1 MKNYK
6 YVSRDSTGERKEGLT
21 KAATAN
27 DVLTWL
33 RENGLTPIAIG
44 EIIPTVAGGRHAH
57 HRKRIRSA
65 DLAAFCWQLTTM
77 LEGGIPITVSLDTI
91 ADDIENTRLH
101 YVLAQVSEK
110 IKKGQPFSE
119 CLAEFPNVFNQLS
132 RAIILAG
139 ETGGNLADA
148 TKKLAFYFD
157 GRDKLAKKV
166 KAAMAYPIFVF
177 SFVVLILVV
186 IMAFIIPRF
195 KTIFDQ
201 LGGKLPAFTRGFMG
215 VYNAIVHNLVFIAG
229 GLFLLVVALFL
240 ISRTK
245 KGHYVFS
252 RIVLRLPLFGKLLS
266 QAFVATFCKTTAT
279 LLAAGVSILEVL
291 DILYGMS
298 ANDIIKMSIA
308 QAREHI
314 EGGSN
319 ISLSMAAAGFFPN
332 MLIKMVQVG
341 EESGS
346 LPIVLERT
354 SEHYERK
361 IDSTITTIL
370 TLVEPVLIVTVGGIV
385 LTVLLAL
392 YLPIFTMGG
401 AK

>member
-6 YVSRDSTGERKEGLT
+6 YVARDSTGERKEGLT
-21 KAATAN
+21 RAATAN

-33 RENGLTPIAIG
+33 RENSLLPIAIG
-44 EIIPTVAGGRHAH
+44 EIFSPIAEGRYAH

-77 LEGGIPITVSLDTI
+77 LEGGIPITVSIDTI
-91 ADDIENTRLH
+91 AEDIENTRLE
-101 YVLAQVSEK
+101 YILSQVSEK

-119 CLAEFPNVFNQLS
+119 CLAEFPKVFNELS

-148 TKKLAFYFD
+148 TKKLAVYFD
-157 GRDKLAKKV
+157 ARDKLARKIKG
-166 KAAMAYPIFVF
+166 AMAYPIFVF
-177 SFVVLILVV
+177 SFVVLIVVV

-215 VYNAIVHNLVFIAG
+215 IYNAIVHNLVFIVG
-229 GLFLLVVALFL
+229 GVFLLVVSFVL

-298 ANDIIKMSIA
+298 ANDVIKTSIA
-308 QAREHI
+308 QARAHI

-354 SEHYERK
+354 CEHYERK
-361 IDSTITTIL
+361 IDATITTIM
-370 TLVEPVLIVTVGGIV
+370 TLVEPILIVTVGAIV
-385 LTVLLAL
+385 LNVLLAL